1 MLNRRWMTAWR
12 LLKSG
17 QLKEFSKRAFRFL
30 YSLNNS
36 SKEVEYSE
44 WRKKWVELDENER
57 QKIKDYVDSL
67 TCRPSFTLLL
77 DANDHTQDAL
87 FKTVKSV
94 LAQLYPHWFLWIINA
109 GSHDSNLERKI
120 DELQDT
126 RIKLSNSFN
135 SEIGDWVIELTSGI
149 ELTENALFATALSTI
164 NKPIVEVV
172 YSDHDHID
180 PSGEF
185 CDPYMKPD
193 WNPDL
198 FAAMNYFGPLIAC
211 KRELWQ
217 KYSYERSD
225 LYDFLLE
232 VTENASSDQIFHIS
246 DVLASIPVAEDD
258 KHLEPPCKRVSQPLP
273 EPEPLVSILIPTRD
287 NGQMLEKCLESLF
300 NVTSYPNLE
309 VVLVDHETSETK
321 ALKVIKEF
329 ENKENCRTINF
340 SGSFNFAAMMNL
352 AGNAAVGEVLVLLN
366 NDVEVIDSGW
376 LTELVSQVLRA
387 DVGVAGALLLF
398 GDGTIQHAG
407 VHPGLGGL
415 MGHGHKHVSGDDP
428 GYFNRLKAVHGV
440 AAVTGACLA
449 VEKSTW
455 VELNGMNED
464 LAVAY
469 NDIDF
474 CLKARKRG
482 LRVIFTPFSILLHH
496 ESLTRGIDPSVE
508 KNHRLR
514 NELEVMK
521 SNWGEFIYSDPAY
534 SPNLSF
540 DGGGFKLSMTPKK
553 SFKYDLKNDFS

>member
-1 MLNRRWMTAWR
+1 MTAWR
-12 LLKSG
+12 LLKSV

-36 SKEVEYSE
+36 SEEIAYSE

-57 QKIKDYVDSL
+57 QKIKDCVDRL
-67 TCRPSFTLLL
+67 PCHPSFTLLL
-77 DANDHTQDAL
+77 DAKGHTQDAL

-94 LAQLYPHWFLWIINA
+94 LAQLYPHWFLWIINVD
-109 GSHDSNLERKI
+109 SHDANLERKI
-120 DELQDT
+120 DELQDV

-149 ELTENALFATALSTI
+149 ELTEIALFYNVLS
-164 NKPIVEVV
+164 IVNNPSAELL
-172 YSDHDHID
+172 YGDHDHID
-180 PSGEF
+180 PLGEF

-198 FAAMNYFGPLIAC
+198 FAAMNYFGPLIVF
-211 KRELWQ
+211 KKELWQ
-217 KYSYERSD
+217 EYWYGRSD
-225 LYDFLLE
+225 LYGFLLE

-246 DVLASIPVAEDD
+246 DVLASVPVGDD
-258 KHLEPPCKRVSQPLP
+258 GKHLEPSCRRVSQPLP
-273 EPEPLVSILIPTRD
+273 EPAPLVSILIPTRD
-287 NGQMLEKCLESLF
+287 NGGLLEKCLESLF
-300 NVTSYPNLE
+300 DVTSYPNLE

-329 ENKENCRTINF
+329 EKKENFRTINF

-352 AGNAAVGEVLVLLN
+352 AGNAAAGEVLVLLN
-366 NDVEVIDSGW
+366 NDVEIIDSEW
-376 LTELVSQVLRA
+376 LSELVSQVSRPE
-387 DVGVAGALLLF
+387 VGVVGALLLF

-415 MGHGHKHVSGDDP
+415 MGHGHKHLPGDDP

-449 VEKSTW
+449 VGKSTW
-455 VELNGMNED
+455 VELNGMDED

-474 CLKARKRG
+474 CLKTRKRG
-482 LRVIFTPFSILLHH
+482 LRVIFTPFSRLLHH
-496 ESLTRGIDPSVE
+496 ESVSRGLDEPPE
-508 KNHRLR
+508 KNERLQSEI
-514 NELEVMK
+514 NTMEK
-521 SNWGEFIYSDPAY
+521 KWGDFLNVDPAY
-534 SPNLSF
+534 SPNLSSDNF
-540 DGGGFKLSMTPKK
+540 GFRLAETNKMERFLP
-553 SFKYDLKNDFS
+553 